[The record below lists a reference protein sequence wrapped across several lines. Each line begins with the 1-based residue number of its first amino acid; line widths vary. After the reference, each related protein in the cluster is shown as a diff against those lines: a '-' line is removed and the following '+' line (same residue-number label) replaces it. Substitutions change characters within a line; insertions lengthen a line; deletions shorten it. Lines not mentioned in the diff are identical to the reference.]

1 MSKQEHR
8 CINELESTGSPVG
21 LQACYKAHAAS
32 LPANSLQ
39 FEGKSGKDW
48 LKWELEAAVCY
59 GAEGMRTHLQH
70 DARRRRRAA
79 ACALLGIAITA
90 LPAAAPTGAA
100 EPTSIHRKSAAVEAK
115 RAELAGD
122 TRETTFRMV
131 LSSGVR
137 AEIFTLADP
146 YRVIVDLPDVAFQL
160 PDSTGQQGRGLVAG
174 FRYGLLAEGKARVV
188 IDTKGPV
195 VIKRADMAAAG
206 GHAVELTITLVRTS
220 AQSFGVGTGTAAAKP
235 ARADPPSAP
244 AVSKKDRVK
253 PVILIDAGHG
263 GIDPG
268 TTSAGSLKEK
278 NIVLA
283 VAQALKQQLS
293 AGGRYDIRMTRQT
306 DVFVSL
312 DQRLKM
318 SRDLAADLFI
328 SLHADAI
335 AKGVAK
341 TVRGATVYTLSEQA
355 SDEEA
360 RHMAE
365 KENNSD
371 AVAGLQTA
379 KFQEEGEVRSILID
393 LLKRETSNFS
403 ADFSNTL
410 VKGLGASISLSANP
424 QRSAAFK
431 VLRQA
436 DTPSVL
442 VELGYMSHPED
453 EKLLNSAAWQR
464 RVAAAIKTAVDSY
477 FSKRTAK
484 AR

>member
-1 MSKQEHR
+1 MQKH
-8 CINELESTGSPVG
+8 
-21 LQACYKAHAAS
+21 LQHEVREARRR
-32 LPANSLQ
+32 
-39 FEGKSGKDW
+39 W
-48 LKWELEAAVCY
+48 RAAVC
-59 GAEGMRTHLQH
+59 AFLS
-70 DARRRRRAA
+70 
-79 ACALLGIAITA
+79 LA
-90 LPAAAPTGAA
+90 LPIAVIAAMGGAAA
-100 EPTSIHRKSAAVEAK
+100 EPTSIHRKSAMVEAR
-115 RAELAGD
+115 RAELTGD
-122 TRETTFRMV
+122 RRTTAFRLA
-131 LSSGVR
+131 LSAGVR
-137 AEIFTLADP
+137 AEIYTLANP
-146 YRVIVDLPDVAFQL
+146 YRVVVDLPDVAFQL
-160 PDSTGQQGRGLVAG
+160 PDGVGQQGRGLVSA

-188 IDTKGPV
+188 IDTAGPV
-195 VIKRADMAAAG
+195 VIKRADMAATGARS
-206 GHAVELTITLVRTS
+206 VELVIELGPTS
-220 AQSFGVGTGTAAAKP
+220 AQSFGTGTGA
-235 ARADPPSAP
+235 ARAAP
-244 AVSKKDRVK
+244 AKADPAPPPAARKRDRIK

-268 TTSAGSLKEK
+268 TTSAGNLREK
-278 NIVLA
+278 TIVLA
-283 VAQALKQQLS
+283 VAHALRAQLS
-293 AGGRYDIRMTRQT
+293 ASGRYDVRMTRKT

-335 AKGVAK
+335 AQKGFVN
-341 TVRGATVYTLSEQA
+341 TVRGATVYTLSERA

-360 RHMAE
+360 RRMAE

-379 KFQEEGEVRSILID
+379 NFEEEGEVRSILID

-410 VKGLGASISLSANP
+410 VKRLGATISLSGNP

-453 EKLLNSAAWQR
+453 ERLLNSAAWQR
-464 RVAAAIKTAVDSY
+464 RVAAAIGTAVDSY